1 MYPHYPDENTPTN
14 TTRNNLRLTKE
25 GVNYLVLSKTNKA
38 SGRILPSFD
47 FSLNPKDEA
56 FKTSFVP
63 YRDNNRLS
71 DQGIPMFRSWFF
83 YFDMYTYLGKS
94 RHFFVSP
101 EVRKQFNP
109 GISAA
114 ESFDP
119 VKTMF
124 WKIRRNDTQHMHL
137 RNLVMK
143 PANNTEVVNLPLAAP
158 KRCAV
163 MNFYG
168 HVDPKNEYINTLLVM
183 SETGMGMMKDLL
195 DEAGLRSQAPRDMQW
210 QDFLFGDV
218 THPETGL
225 RADHAVK
232 VATSNNERGIG
243 VNTMAF
249 SSGDKTL
256 QGSAVVPIG
265 AQALAGRYN
274 FFDIDAV
281 WNIPSAQEIVDRLVE
296 DNEIPL
302 EFMKEICG
310 NFCDFPERAPV
321 SYDSQSTSF
330 APPQQH
336 ESPEIPA
343 AFVAQAAYQ
352 PPVQQAYQPP
362 VQQAYQPP
370 VTQAPAPQQSYVA
383 PAPQPAAVVGAP
395 PAEETDKQFAERI
408 DREVEALKATDPA
421 IHFVSYLKDN
431 AAIVRYMN
439 GKQA

>member
-183 SETGMGMMKDLL
+183 SETGMGMTKDLL

-243 VNTMAF
+243 VNTMVF

-256 QGSAVVPIG
+256 QGSAVVPVNT
-265 AQALAGRYN
+265 QALAGRYN

-330 APPQQH
+330 ATPPQYA
-336 ESPEIPA
+336 SPEIPA
-343 AFVAQAAYQ
+343 AFVAQHTQPAYQ
-352 PPVQQAYQPP
+352 PPVPQQA
-362 VQQAYQPP
+362 P
-370 VTQAPAPQQSYVA
+370 VTQPTAVHNVHPDNPLPFAPGIPAPA
-383 PAPQPAAVVGAP
+383 GP

-408 DREVEALKATDPA
+408 DKEVEALKATDPT

-439 GKQA
+439 GKQS